1 MWVNTF
7 GFGCLIVDMVE
18 MGFWKID
25 EAHSVINKCE
35 SPSCPF
41 SPFPHPQFGS
51 EAGALADFIQLW
63 YFLPYTYGKPGPNR
77 EHKVVARH
85 FLAEVMEAFMAIPRD
100 IFKRLTDHGKGHDG
114 KGFDETNVSFPSLL
128 FASAVRCC
136 FSLPLH
142 SVNPTA
148 AGLAQVVKEIALR
161 HDAQQL
167 YKQLNGAATSH
178 SVASRSKNYLAEYRQ
193 RIGKK
198 DVRAHSLLAA
208 AFGAA
213 PFFRLL
219 ISRSCARR

>member
-1 MWVNTF
+1 MRVLSWLISTVAWVQDERAMWVNTF

-41 SPFPHPQFGS
+41 CPFPRPHSVLRPV
-51 EAGALADFIQLW
+51 ALADFIQLW

-114 KGFDETNVSFPSLL
+114 KGFDETNVSFPSQL
-128 FASAVRCC
+128 FASAFRCC
-136 FSLPLH
+136 FHYRFTQSTQPLLDLD
-142 SVNPTA
+142 T
-148 AGLAQVVKEIALR
+148 GGEGDR
-161 HDAQQL
+161 
-167 YKQLNGAATSH
+167 
-178 SVASRSKNYLAEYRQ
+178 
-193 RIGKK
+193 
-198 DVRAHSLLAA
+198 AA
-208 AFGAA
+208 ARRAA
-213 PFFRLL
+213 ALQ
-219 ISRSCARR
+219 AAQRRGHLALGRQPLQELPRGVPHADRQEGCKSAIF

>member
-41 SPFPHPQFGS
+41 CPFPRPHSVLRPV
-51 EAGALADFIQLW
+51 ALADFIQLW

-114 KGFDETNVSFPSLL
+114 KGFDETNVSFPSQL
-128 FASAVRCC
+128 FASAFRCC
-136 FSLPLH
+136 FHCHFTQSIHPL
-142 SVNPTA
+142 
-148 AGLAQVVKEIALR
+148 L
-161 HDAQQL
+161 DL
-167 YKQLNGAATSH
+167 Y
-178 SVASRSKNYLAEYRQ
+178 RW
-193 RIGKK
+193 
-198 DVRAHSLLAA
+198 
-208 AFGAA
+208 
-213 PFFRLL
+213 
-219 ISRSCARR
+219 